1 MSQLTIE
8 IKILFTILIEND
20 IFLILIVTIKILALV
35 LFIT

>member
-35 LFIT
+35 VFIT